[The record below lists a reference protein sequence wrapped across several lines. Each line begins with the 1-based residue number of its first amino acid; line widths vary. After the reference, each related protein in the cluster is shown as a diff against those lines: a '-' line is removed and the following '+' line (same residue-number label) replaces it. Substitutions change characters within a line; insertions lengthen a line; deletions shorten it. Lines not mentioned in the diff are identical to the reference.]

1 MGTGQGT
8 ITITTTGGTA
18 PYSYSW
24 SDGVNTQNRT
34 NVDAGSYTLT
44 VTDAKNC
51 TANLVVTVPILT
63 QANAGAPQDVCATST
78 TMAANAV
85 GAGEQG
91 VWAVI
96 SGSGTFG
103 TPNSPT
109 STVTGLALGANVF
122 EWRISDTGGHCT
134 GTTSQVTVNSYA
146 PATVDAGLPQTICAG
161 SPTSALSGTIGGGA
175 TSATWSTSGTGSF
188 SDINSLTPIYTP
200 SAADTT
206 AGSVTLTLTTNDPA
220 GPCPPVTDNVVITIQ
235 KLVTVNAGTDKP
247 LCSGSTLTLTG
258 SSIGGSATTGTWSI
272 VSQPPG
278 PPAGDG
284 ALSVTTATTTPATV
298 TFTATI
304 AGSYTLRLTTND
316 PAGPCDAAFDEVVI
330 TVQQK
335 ATVNAGNDTPICA
348 GATYTLTGSS
358 VGGSASTGA
367 WSIVSQ
373 PPDPRQVTRCSE
385 QHGTNR

>member
-1 MGTGQGT
+1 MKKFYSVLVVLASLLFYAHQASAQISISTSSTDVNCFDGIDGTVTANVLSGPGPYTYVLIYNFFDGSFSEIGRVSNTMATSVTFSKANGNLNGNAPFGGIIANPTGENYQINVIGNCAVFGCSKSQLRTVSQPAAALAPAASVAPDCDPAVGTGQGT

-161 SPTSALSGTIGGGA
+161 SPTSALSGTIGGEQRA
-175 TSATWSTSGTGSF
+175 
-188 SDINSLTPIYTP
+188 
-200 SAADTT
+200 
-206 AGSVTLTLTTNDPA
+206 
-220 GPCPPVTDNVVITIQ
+220 
-235 KLVTVNAGTDKP
+235 
-247 LCSGSTLTLTG
+247 
-258 SSIGGSATTGTWSI
+258 
-272 VSQPPG
+272 PPG
-278 PPAGDG
+278 LPRAPA
-284 ALSVTTATTTPATV
+284 
-298 TFTATI
+298 
-304 AGSYTLRLTTND
+304 RL
-316 PAGPCDAAFDEVVI
+316 AI
-330 TVQQK
+330 
-335 ATVNAGNDTPICA
+335 
-348 GATYTLTGSS
+348 
-358 VGGSASTGA
+358 
-367 WSIVSQ
+367 
-373 PPDPRQVTRCSE
+373 
-385 QHGTNR
+385 